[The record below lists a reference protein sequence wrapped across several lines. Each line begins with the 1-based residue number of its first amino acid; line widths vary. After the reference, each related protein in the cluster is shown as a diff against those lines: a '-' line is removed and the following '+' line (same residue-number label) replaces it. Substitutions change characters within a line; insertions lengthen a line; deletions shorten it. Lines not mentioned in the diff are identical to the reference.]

1 MFLLV
6 VFMVWFGG
14 HAWLAASLLRPLR
27 PHSRLRRPGGVV
39 LLFSAVFVPL
49 TFTTRRLAVT
59 HPEVSDVLTW
69 IAYLDMDLFMVLWPL
84 VVVRDLGRLVLRAG
98 TGLLRLFSGRTA
110 PLRPENPERRGFL
123 ANGMNAGLLALT
135 GGMSLAGY
143 REARRLAPVK
153 PVSIPVTGLHRD
165 LHGFH
170 IVQLSDIHLG
180 ATIKGDYLQ
189 GIVQRS
195 NELQPDLVVITGDLV
210 DGYTS
215 VLQDD
220 VQPLTHL
227 RAAYGSWFVTGN
239 HEYYWGAEEW
249 CALLPTL
256 GVQVLNNAHHV
267 IRHGD
272 ARLLLAGCT
281 DYSAGAHIPAQASDP
296 AGARRGAG
304 PADYAILLAHQP
316 RSTPAGMAARYDLQL
331 SGHLHGGQFI
341 PWNYLI
347 RLVQPWRTG
356 LHLMDRRMWLYVSAG
371 TGYWGPPSRLG
382 VPSEITSIRLQ
393 RV

>member
-1 MFLLV
+1 MFLLL
-6 VFMVWFGG
+6 VFAVWFGG
-14 HAWLAASLLRPLR
+14 HAWIAGSLLWPLR
-27 PHSRLRRPGGVV
+27 PHSRLRRGGGGL

-49 TFTTRRLAVT
+49 VFTTRRVAVA
-59 HPEVSDVLTW
+59 HPQFSDVLTW
-69 IAYLDMDLFMVLWPL
+69 IAYIDMDLFMGLWPL
-84 VVVRDLGRLVLRAG
+84 VVVRDLGRLVLRG
-98 TGLLRLFSGRTA
+98 WSGLLRAFSGRT
-110 PLRPENPERRGFL
+110 PLRPDNPERRSFL
-123 ANGMNAGLLALT
+123 ANGMNAGLLTLT

-153 PVSIPVTGLHRD
+153 PVSIPVAGLHPD

-189 GIVQRS
+189 GIVERS
-195 NELQPDLVVITGDLV
+195 NALQPDLVVITGDLV

-215 VLQDD
+215 VLHND
-220 VQPLTHL
+220 VTPLTQL
-227 RAAYGSWFVTGN
+227 RAPYGSWFVTGN

-256 GVQVLNNAHHV
+256 GVRVLSNAHHV
-267 IRHGD
+267 IRHGQ
-272 ARLLLAGCT
+272 ARLLLAGAT
-281 DYSAGAHIPAQASDP
+281 DYSAGAHLPAQASDP

-304 PADYAILLAHQP
+304 PADYSILLAHQP
-316 RSTPAGMAARYDLQL
+316 RSTPAALAANYDLQL
-331 SGHLHGGQFI
+331 SGHLHGGQFF
-341 PWNYLI
+341 PWNFLI
-347 RLVQPWRTG
+347 RLVQPYRTG
-356 LHLMDRRMWLYVSAG
+356 LHFMERRMWLYVSAG

-393 RV
+393 RA